1 MTTDLFRSKN
11 ERVFDLL
18 KARIIRGELKP
29 DEPLVIDTLA
39 AQLGVSAIP
48 IREALRQLEANGFVT
63 IAPYVGAR
71 VAPLE
76 AASIREV
83 FETLEALETVSAR
96 AACERATDEELDS
109 LAQGISAMRGLID
122 NAETWSA
129 HNKALHQ
136 TLCQIAGMRLVE
148 KMLSVALDHWD
159 RLRCAYLE
167 DVFAQRIADGQA
179 EHERMLD
186 ALRRR
191 DADGLVQGIQAH
203 NRAALNAYIAHLER
217 KGLLETPT

>member
-1 MTTDLFRSKN
+1 MNADLFRSKN
-11 ERVFDLL
+11 ERIYDLL
-18 KARIIRGELKP
+18 KTKIIRGELKP
-29 DEPLVIDTLA
+29 GDPIVIDTVA

-48 IREALRQLEANGFVT
+48 IREALRHLEANGFVT

-96 AACERATDEELDS
+96 AACERATDAELDS
-109 LAQGISAMRGLID
+109 LAQGIGAMRGLIENPD
-122 NAETWSA
+122 SWSA

-136 TLCQIAGMRLVE
+136 TVCQIAGMRLVE
-148 KMLSVALDHWD
+148 KMLTVALDHWD
-159 RLRCAYLE
+159 RLRCAFLD
-167 DVFAQRIADGQA
+167 DVFAQRVADGQA

-191 DADGLVQGIQAH
+191 DPDGLVQGIEAH
-203 NRAALNAYIAHLER
+203 NRAAYYAYIAHLER
-217 KGLLETPT
+217 KGLLETPK

>member
-1 MTTDLFRSKN
+1 MNIDLFRSKN
-11 ERVFDLL
+11 ERIYELL
-18 KARIIRGELKP
+18 KTKIIRGELKP
-29 DEPLVIDTLA
+29 GDPIVIDTLA
-39 AQLGVSAIP
+39 AQIGVSAIP
-48 IREALRQLEANGFVT
+48 IREALRHLEANGFVT

-96 AACERATDEELDS
+96 AACERATDTELES
-109 LAQGISAMRGLID
+109 LAQGINAMRGLTD
-122 NAETWSA
+122 NPDAWSA

-136 TLCQIAGMRLVE
+136 TVCQIAGMRLVE
-148 KMLSVALDHWD
+148 KMLTVALDHWD
-159 RLRCAYLE
+159 RLRCAYLD
-167 DVFAQRIADGQA
+167 DVFAQRVADGQA

-191 DADGLVQGIQAH
+191 DPDGLVQGIEAH
-203 NRAALNAYIAHLER
+203 NRAAYYAYIAHLER
-217 KGLLETPT
+217 KGLLETAK